1 MVIQA
6 SFFHIF
12 TVVLVSLTL
21 LIIIE
26 ISIPVGIKIQKLSTF
41 FQNPK
46 PLFISHFR
54 MGQIPG
60 QVSGNDHV
68 KALIFKLQC
77 LGIHSF
83 KFNIP
88 ALFSD
93 KFRCIFCSL
102 FQHSRS
108 VIYGCYM
115 ISCFRKNHREKAWT
129 CADIQNSQVVL
140 IFVCMLFFGKFFFE
154 NFFFH
159 RIVF

>member
-12 TVVLVSLTL
+12 AVVLVSLTL

-115 ISCFRKNHREKAWT
+115 ISCFRKDHREKAWAST
-129 CADIQNSQVVL
+129 DIQNSQVVL
-140 IFVCMLFFGKFFFE
+140 IFVCMLFFRKFFFE

>member
-1 MVIQA
+1 MLRRKLFLISRKIIV
-6 SFFHIF
+6 
-12 TVVLVSLTL
+12 TVVR
-21 LIIIE
+21 IE
-26 ISIPVGIKIQKLSTF
+26 IQEDPALFQDSGPFPVGF
-41 FQNPK
+41 
-46 PLFISHFR
+46 FR
-54 MGQIPG
+54 MRQRPG

-115 ISCFRKNHREKAWT
+115 ISCFRKDHREKAWAST
-129 CADIQNSQVVL
+129 DIQNSQVVL